1 MAYLRQLSFDARWLT
16 PSEVLGAIVA
26 DRRMLEVAATGP
38 RERDAWR
45 RLRFVVDQA
54 RAWSE
59 VSHGGLRAYLAWA
72 AHQGQET
79 ARVAEA
85 VLPETDSDAVKVMTV
100 HAAKGLEFPIVILS
114 GMSSESRGASGVR
127 LLWPPEG
134 GYAVKLGKGVQTD
147 DFDAVQPVD
156 EQMDELEKRRLLYV
170 ATTRARDHLVV
181 SLHRNAESNSNTAAR
196 LFADAGAVTPLV
208 ERFSSAGASSAGGR
222 PSEVEV
228 SPAPDWEAWLDELN
242 EVRARSRR
250 ASAISASGLEGT
262 EPEVVLSVP
271 EDEPEGD
278 AAEGLAKGPRDVE
291 LPPWSK
297 GRYGSAIG
305 RAVHGVLQV
314 IDLATGD
321 GLDQA
326 VAAQSL
332 AEGVVGQEDLVRSLV
347 QSALDSDIVKRAAER
362 EHWRETYVG
371 TVQEDG
377 TVLEGYVDLIYR
389 EDDGALVIVDYKTDA
404 IPSGALDSRVKYYKP
419 QMAAYV
425 DSLSDAYGS
434 ETGAQLLFLSPEG
447 SVAVRI

>member
-1 MAYLRQLSFDARWLT
+1 M
-16 PSEVLGAIVA
+16 A

-79 ARVAEA
+79 SRVAEA
-85 VLPETDSDAVKVMTV
+85 VLPETDSDAVQVMTV

-114 GMSSESRGASGVR
+114 GMSSESRGANGVR

-181 SLHRNAESNSNTAAR
+181 SLHRNADSKSSTAAR
-196 LFADAGAVTPLV
+196 LFADAGAVTPLA
-208 ERFSSAGASSAGGR
+208 ERFSSAGALSTGGR

-228 SPAPDWEAWLDELN
+228 SSAPDWQAWLDELT

-262 EPEVVLSVP
+262 EPEVVLSVA
-271 EDEPEGD
+271 ESEPESD
-278 AAEGLAKGPRDVE
+278 AAGGLAKGPRDVE

-314 IDLATGD
+314 IDLASGN

-326 VAAQSL
+326 AAAQSL
-332 AEGVVGQEDLVRSLV
+332 AEGVAGQEALVRSLV
-347 QSALDSDIVKRAAER
+347 QSALNSDIVKHAAQR

-371 TVQEDG
+371 SVQGDG

-389 EDDGALVIVDYKTDA
+389 EEDGTLVVVDYKTDA
-404 IPSGALDSRVKYYKP
+404 IPSGALDSRVEYYKP
-419 QMAAYV
+419 QLVAYV
-425 DSLSDAYGS
+425 DALDDAASGDAA
-434 ETGAQLLFLSPEG
+434 AQLLFLTPTTSI
-447 SVAVRI
+447 SATI